1 MRKVRSV
8 ASAQEERATSG
19 VSGIE
24 TRRSQSERS
33 VIVLEIANNRLS
45 TRWLPLLIVAL
56 LAGALLLVACS
67 GDDEQQQT
75 AARQDQQQAQP
86 APTAT
91 AEDQQQTEQQQ
102 AAVAAAPTQ
111 QQQQETRDQLSALE
125 GEIQVDGSST
135 VFPITEAM
143 AEEFGI
149 LTERGVRV
157 TVGVSGTG
165 GGFKRFCA
173 GETDISDASR
183 PIKDSEVE
191 LCTEAG
197 IDFIEVPVAFDGL
210 TVVINPDNDWV
221 DQLTVAEL
229 NHIFRPDDY
238 ATSWADV
245 RDGFPDTEISLYAP
259 GADSGTFDYFTEAIN
274 GDGGVH
280 RSDNTTFSEDDNV
293 LVQGVASDRGGIGY
307 FGFSYYANNVD
318 ALKAV
323 PVVNDAGEA
332 ITPSNETIND
342 GSYNPLSR
350 PLFIYVSVAS
360 LEREEVAA
368 FVEYFLTDG
377 TWLVDTPEVGYVQL
391 PADIYA
397 AALERVQGRVSG
409 SAMAAAEEGAS
420 LGQIFG
426 VEDSQSMVA
435 DLSALEG
442 EIAVDGSSTV
452 FPITEAMA
460 EEFGILTERGVRVTV
475 GVSGTG
481 GGFKRF
487 CAGETDISDASRP
500 IKDSEVELCT
510 EAGIDFIE
518 VPVAF
523 DGLTVVINP
532 DNDWVDQLTVA
543 ELNHIFRPD
552 DYATSWADVRD
563 GFPDLEISL
572 YAPGADSG
580 TFDYFTEAINGD
592 GGVHRS
598 DNTTFS
604 EDDNVLVQGVA
615 SDRGGIGYFGFSYY
629 ANNADALKAVP
640 VINDAGEAITP
651 SNGTINDGS
660 YNPLSRPLFIYVS
673 VASLEREEVAAFVE
687 YFLTDGTWLVD
698 TPEVGYVQLP
708 EEIYAAALDRVQNG
722 VVGSAMAQ
730 ANGDAALAAIYG
742 AE

>member
-1 MRKVRSV
+1 MTRSV

-24 TRRSQSERS
+24 TRRLQSERS

-56 LAGALLLVACS
+56 LAGAMLLVACG

-75 AARQDQQQAQP
+75 VARQDQQQDQP
-86 APTAT
+86 APTSA
-91 AEDQQQTEQQQ
+91 ADDQQQNEQQQ
-102 AAVAAAPTQ
+102 AVASSAPAQ
-111 QQQQETRDQLSALE
+111 QQSQEAQAELGDLE

-197 IDFIEVPVAFDGL
+197 IDFVEVPVAFDGL

-229 NHIFRPDDY
+229 NHIFRPDDF

-245 RDGFPDTEISLYAP
+245 RDGFPDLEISLYAP

-274 GDGGVH
+274 GDNGVH

-307 FGFSYYANNVD
+307 FGFSYYANNAD

-391 PADIYA
+391 PGAIYA
-397 AALERVQGRVSG
+397 AALERVENGVGG

-420 LGQIFG
+420 L
-426 VEDSQSMVA
+426 
-435 DLSALEG
+435 
-442 EIAVDGSSTV
+442 
-452 FPITEAMA
+452 
-460 EEFGILTERGVRVTV
+460 
-475 GVSGTG
+475 
-481 GGFKRF
+481 
-487 CAGETDISDASRP
+487 
-500 IKDSEVELCT
+500 
-510 EAGIDFIE
+510 
-518 VPVAF
+518 
-523 DGLTVVINP
+523 
-532 DNDWVDQLTVA
+532 
-543 ELNHIFRPD
+543 
-552 DYATSWADVRD
+552 
-563 GFPDLEISL
+563 
-572 YAPGADSG
+572 
-580 TFDYFTEAINGD
+580 
-592 GGVHRS
+592 
-598 DNTTFS
+598 
-604 EDDNVLVQGVA
+604 
-615 SDRGGIGYFGFSYY
+615 
-629 ANNADALKAVP
+629 
-640 VINDAGEAITP
+640 
-651 SNGTINDGS
+651 
-660 YNPLSRPLFIYVS
+660 
-673 VASLEREEVAAFVE
+673 
-687 YFLTDGTWLVD
+687 
-698 TPEVGYVQLP
+698 
-708 EEIYAAALDRVQNG
+708 
-722 VVGSAMAQ
+722 AQ
-730 ANGDAALAAIYG
+730 IYG